1 MREKLIELMFVGQLL
16 ADAECDKQAEC
27 NKCRYNAPNA
37 CREGFIADHLIA
49 NDVTIQ
55 ETGYW
60 EWDTEDIYKC
70 SHCGDKV
77 HVKEVMGQ
85 PDWGFCP
92 ACGARMLPEP
102 PKGE

>member
-1 MREKLIELMFVGQLL
+1 MTDREKLIELLTDNL
-16 ADAECDKQAEC
+16 PHCDNPMQYTYDEVVE
-27 NKCRYNAPNA
+27 RL
-37 CREGFIADHLIA
+37 ADHLIA
-49 NDVTIQ
+49 NGVTIQ
-55 ETGYW
+55 EAGYW

-70 SHCGDKV
+70 SNCGDKV

-92 ACGARMLPEP
+92 ACGAKMLPEP